1 MHSDDSGNLQINLG
15 TFYAEVSIEHIWGW
29 GGGGTLSS
37 QIKEE
42 YFYLVL
48 TAVAESE
55 SLGAEI
61 IFRTFIEKNLTS
73 ALLGN
78 FYN

>member
-1 MHSDDSGNLQINLG
+1 MWMIMETCRL
-15 TFYAEVSIEHIWGW
+15 TFYAEVSIEHNW
-29 GGGGTLSS
+29 GGGTLSS

-78 FYN
+78 FYT